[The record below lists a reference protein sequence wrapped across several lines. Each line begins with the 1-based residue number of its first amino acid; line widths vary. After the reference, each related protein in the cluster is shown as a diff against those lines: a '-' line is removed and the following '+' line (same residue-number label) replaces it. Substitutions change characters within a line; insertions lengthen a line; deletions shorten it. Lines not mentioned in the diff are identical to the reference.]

1 MMKGCKIIYLLALL
15 IVTTINVYGQ
25 QKPVLSQ
32 YMFNGLVL
40 NPAYAGRQEYSTFT
54 AMYRDQWINV
64 PGAPKLTTFAG
75 HSGIKDRN
83 IGIGGF
89 ISEDRIGVH
98 SNLSIYG
105 SYAYTLSLYDGSKL
119 SMGLQAG
126 VDFLR
131 SNWGELTLDDV
142 NDPLLSGSENNLFP
156 NFGTGIYYYSES
168 YYLGFS
174 VPYILT
180 STKISNEDLF
190 RDVRHSRNYYL
201 TGGVLFDLS
210 YRVKLKPSALLRIED
225 NMPLAFDLNVNF
237 YYDEVID
244 LGFSYRSGDSVI
256 GILGLQVNKFLKF
269 SYAYDYVISELNNYT
284 KGSHELM
291 LQYRVNFSAPK
302 HHRMCPQPMYF

>member
-1 MMKGCKIIYLLALL
+1 MKVVRAFLLGFLFIILYSE
-15 IVTTINVYGQ
+15 GFSQ

-40 NPAYAGRQEYSTFT
+40 NPAYAGRHEYTTFT

-83 IGIGGF
+83 IGVGML

-98 SNLSIYG
+98 SNVSFYG
-105 SYAYTLSLYDGSKL
+105 HYAYVLSLPNNAKL

-126 VDFLR
+126 ADMLR
-131 SNWGELTLDDV
+131 SDWSQLTLDDI
-142 NDPLLSGSENNLFP
+142 NDPVLTGSENNIFP
-156 NFGTGIYYYSES
+156 NFGTGLYYFTES
-168 YYLGFS
+168 YYLGIS

-180 STKISNEDLF
+180 SRKTKYDDFF
-190 RDVRHSRNYYL
+190 RDVRHSRNYYI
-201 TGGVLFDLS
+201 TGGLLFDIG
-210 YRVKLKPSALLRIED
+210 YKVKIKPSTLIRIED
-225 NMPLAFDLNVNF
+225 NMPFAFDLNANL
-237 YYDEVID
+237 YYDEIID
-244 LGFSYRSGDSVI
+244 IGFSYRSGDSVI
-256 GILGLQVNKFLKF
+256 GILGLQVNKYLKF
-269 SYAYDYVISELNNYT
+269 SYAYDYIISGLTNYT

-291 LQYRVNFSAPK
+291 LQYRINFNAPR